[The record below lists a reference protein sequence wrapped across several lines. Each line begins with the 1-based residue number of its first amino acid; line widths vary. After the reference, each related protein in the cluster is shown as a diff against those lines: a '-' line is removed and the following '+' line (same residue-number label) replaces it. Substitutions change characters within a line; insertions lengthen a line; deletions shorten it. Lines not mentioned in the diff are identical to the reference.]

1 MRKGIPIRA
10 SLAVL
15 VLATALPFV
24 ALIAY
29 SAYSQAQLET
39 EQAGTES
46 LRAARATATEVEAT
60 LRRTRE
66 LLSYLAEQPAVR
78 SFDPAQCDLV
88 FKSFSALFP
97 QYTNLVTVN
106 RNGERVCSAAR
117 LPPGASTKVDPQ
129 LFLAETLRSRAF
141 TVGQVLRGVFSDRWI
156 LAVAHPVTDERGE
169 IRGVVSLPVDLA
181 KLRLVPRPAELPPQA
196 VARIVDARGTVIGSS
211 VDPDRW
217 IGQSFKD
224 VPWFSLLEP
233 GRAATGRAADID
245 GGERIFGAVPIEGTT
260 WYAAVGIPVDVVY
273 GPVRN
278 RLMLNAVVT
287 LGALMLAIA
296 LGYLIARR
304 IAGPVEI
311 IAAAAREATQSPSGH
326 ELAHATVPFAPK
338 EIQMLASDLGAML
351 KARSDAE
358 LELRESEAGLR
369 RAQTMAQLAHV
380 ITNPD
385 GVFESWSETLLQLI
399 GAESAVPQTTRE
411 WLELI
416 HPDDRESFRATSMEA
431 AAKDARGYVEYRLR
445 RPHDEWIHVRQMME
459 PMPAREPEGARRW
472 FSTLQNITAQKRAAE
487 AIRLAEHDYRSIFEN
502 TVEGIYRVDPDG
514 RVVAANPALS
524 KILGYESYE
533 DMMTGI
539 SNVAHQ
545 VYVDP
550 EARERYRA
558 LLREH
563 GTVTGFETQWRR
575 KDGSVIWVSLS
586 GRQVRE
592 STGAPGYHLGTAQD
606 ITRQKRNEEDLLR
619 FRLALDNSADM
630 VLIIDRATMRHV
642 DVNQT
647 ACRLLGYTR
656 EELLLMGPQDTLP
669 VSREDLEK
677 AYDQLIANQS
687 LPSGMRSHYR
697 CKDGSLLPFESTRH
711 VFRSGD
717 TWLVAAI
724 SRDIRERIASEQ
736 ALRESEAG
744 LKRLN
749 RVYAVL
755 SGINSLI
762 VRVRDRQELF
772 EESCRLAVDAG
783 GFVSSWIA
791 VVDKE
796 AMRLKPVAW
805 QGGGQGYIDLMPLDL
820 KVTDPMYG
828 LAGQTVTGR
837 QAIVVDDMATDSRVL
852 LKEEARKRGF
862 HSLVMLPLMVAGEP
876 VAVLALY
883 AVEIGYFDQDEM
895 RLLLELAADISFALE
910 HMTKTDKLEYLAYHD
925 SLTGL
930 ANRALLME
938 RLTLATGTA
947 SRDQRKFAL
956 VIADIERFNV
966 INDTL
971 GRQAGD
977 ELLKQMA
984 KRVTELA
991 GDSNRVARVSA
1002 DHFAVMIPEVEHEE
1016 KIARII
1022 QEGAARVEGESFTVG
1037 GTELRV
1043 AVRSGIA
1050 MFPNDGA
1057 EADILFKNAEAAL
1070 KNAKASGEKY
1080 LFYTQQMSERVAGKL
1095 SLENKLR
1102 LALDNEEFVLHY
1114 QPKVELEGRRIVGLE
1129 ALIRWQSPELGL
1141 VPPMKFIPL
1150 LEETGLILPVGS
1162 WALRRT
1168 SLDHRSWVE
1177 QKLKPPRVA
1186 VNVSAIQLR
1195 QRDFVGVVE
1204 GAIIDG
1210 VAPTGIDLEITESL
1224 IMEDIQRNIEK
1235 LNSVRGLGVKIA
1247 IDDFGTGYS
1256 SLAYLAKLPVETLKI
1271 DRSFIITMLKDP
1283 NTMTLVQTMITLAHS
1298 LRLKVVAEGVET
1310 EEQANVLRLLRCDQ
1324 MQGYLFSKPL
1334 PLEQVTA
1341 LLKPSRLPA

>member
-1 MRKGIPIRA
+1 MKRGIPIRA

-29 SAYSQAQLET
+29 NAYTQGQFEA
-39 EQAGTES
+39 EQAGTEA
-46 LRAARATATEVEAT
+46 LRAARATAAEVEAT

-66 LLSYLAEQPAVR
+66 LLSYLSEQSAVR
-78 SFDPAQCDLV
+78 SFDPERCDLV

-97 QYTNLVTVN
+97 QYTNMVTVN
-106 RNGERVCSAAR
+106 RNGDRVCSAAR

-141 TVGQVLRGVFSDRWI
+141 TVGQVVRGVFSGRWI
-156 LAVAHPVTDERGE
+156 LAVAHPVTDEQGE
-169 IRGVVSLPVDLA
+169 VRGVVSLPVDLA

-196 VARIVDARGTVIGSS
+196 VAHIVDANGMVIGSS
-211 VDPDRW
+211 VDPDKW

-224 VPWFSLLEP
+224 VPWFRVLKP
-233 GRAATGRAADID
+233 GRPAIGRAADID
-245 GGERIFGAVPIEGTT
+245 GGERIYGTVPIEGTT
-260 WYAAVGIPVDVVY
+260 WYAAVGIPVDLVY
-273 GPVRN
+273 GPVQK
-278 RLMLNAVVT
+278 RLMLNAAVALV
-287 LGALMLAIA
+287 ALMLAMA
-296 LGYLIARR
+296 LGYLIAMR
-304 IAGPVEI
+304 IAGPIET
-311 IAAAAREATQSPSGH
+311 IAAAAREATQSPSGR
-326 ELAHATVPFAPK
+326 ELAHATAPLAPR
-338 EIQMLASDLGAML
+338 EIQTLASDFGAML
-351 KARSDAE
+351 KARTDAE
-358 LELRESEAGLR
+358 LGLRESEAGLR
-369 RAQTMAQLAHV
+369 RAQAMAQLAHV
-380 ITNPD
+380 ITRPD
-385 GVFESWSETLLQLI
+385 GSFESWSETLPQLI
-399 GAESAVPQTTRE
+399 GTESSAVPRTTRE
-411 WLELI
+411 WLELV
-416 HPDDRESFRATSMEA
+416 HPEDRQVFRATSIGA
-431 AAKDARGYVEYRLR
+431 AAKGTRGFVEYRLR
-445 RPHDEWIHVRQMME
+445 RPDGEWVHVRQLIE
-459 PMPAREPEGARRW
+459 PIPAREPGAATRW
-472 FSTLQNITAQKRAAE
+472 FGTMQNVTAQKRAAE
-487 AIRLAEHDYRSIFEN
+487 AIRQGESLKAAILETSLDSLITIDHN
-502 TVEGIYRVDPDG
+502 GNVVEF
-514 RVVAANPALS
+514 NPAAEATFGF
-524 KILGYESYE
+524 KRDEVLGKPIAESIIPPRFRDAHRQGLANYLA
-533 DMMTGI
+533 TGEGP
-539 SNVAHQ
+539 VLGKPLELYAL
-545 VYVDP
+545 
-550 EARERYRA
+550 RA
-558 LLREH
+558 D
-563 GTVTGFETQWRR
+563 GTEFPVELAIVPI
-575 KDGSVIWVSLS
+575 KSGS
-586 GRQVRE
+586 R
-592 STGAPGYHLGTAQD
+592 PMFTASIRD
-606 ITRQKRNEEDLLR
+606 ITQRKHDEEELRR

-647 ACRLLGYTR
+647 ACKLLGYTR
-656 EELLLMGPQDTLP
+656 AELLLMGPQDTLP
-669 VSREDLEK
+669 VSREELEK
-677 AYDQLIANQS
+677 AYDELIQKQS
-687 LPSGMRSHYR
+687 APSGMRSYYR
-697 CKDGSLLPFESTRH
+697 CRDGSQLPFESTRH

-717 TWLVAAI
+717 TWLVAVI

-755 SGINSLI
+755 SGINGAILRI
-762 VRVRDRQELF
+762 RNRPELF
-772 EESCRLAVDAG
+772 QEACR
-783 GFVSSWIA
+783 IA
-791 VVDKE
+791 VEAGQFPLVWIGVVDRE
-796 AMRLKPVAW
+796 EMRIKPVAW
-805 QGGGQGYIDLMPLDL
+805 GGAAEGFFLQVQPRLSLQDDAPQGHGGAVIAIREKKAVVINDVENDPLVFRKKEHL
-820 KVTDPMYG
+820 ERG
-828 LAGQTVTGR
+828 LRSVA
-837 QAIVVDDMATDSRVL
+837 
-852 LKEEARKRGF
+852 
-862 HSLVMLPLMVAGEP
+862 MLPLLVSGE
-876 VAVLALY
+876 AVGLLVLHAL
-883 AVEIGYFDQDEM
+883 ETGFFSEEEM
-895 RLLLELAADISFALE
+895 KVLRELASNVAFALE
-910 HMTKTDKLEYLAYHD
+910 HMAKTDELEYLAYHD
-925 SLTGL
+925 ALTGL
-930 ANRALLME
+930 ANRTLLMD
-938 RLTLATGTA
+938 RLTQAVRTA
-947 SRDQRKFAL
+947 SREQRKFAL
-956 VIADIERFNV
+956 VIADIERFKI

-984 KRVTELA
+984 ERVTELA
-991 GDSNRVARVSA
+991 GDSNRVARISA

-1022 QEGAARVEGESFTVG
+1022 EEGGARVEGEPFIVG
-1037 GTELRV
+1037 GTALRV

-1080 LFYTQQMSERVAGKL
+1080 LFYTQQMTERVAGKL

-1129 ALIRWQSPELGL
+1129 ALIRWQSPDLGL
-1141 VPPMKFIPL
+1141 VPPMNFIPL

-1162 WALRRT
+1162 WALKRA
-1168 SLDHRSWVE
+1168 SLDHRGWVE
-1177 QKLKPPRVA
+1177 QKLEPPRVA

-1235 LNSVRGLGVKIA
+1235 LISVRGLGVKIA

-1256 SLAYLAKLPVETLKI
+1256 SLAYLARLPVETLKI

-1334 PLEQVTA
+1334 PLEELTA
-1341 LLKPSRLPA
+1341 LLRA